1 MLIILAKRSYF
12 AVMKGHSILRDFQD
26 MHIDLVWD
34 ELRLRFGFD
43 LKRWKIEFQDYLAT
57 QPRNTA
63 DTDAFIRF
71 GNHRINPVINQILRR
86 NELFPTFNKLV
97 EYILS
102 RPASASGK
110 QDPHQPCATTNKTGP
125 SKKT

>member
-1 MLIILAKRSYF
+1 MKRP
-12 AVMKGHSILRDFQD
+12 SIVHDFQE
-26 MHIDLVWD
+26 MHISVIWD

-43 LKRWKIEFQDYLAT
+43 LRAWKKEFADYLAS
-57 QPRNTA
+57 QPRQTA
-63 DTDAFIRF
+63 TTDAFLSF
-71 GNHRINPVINQILRR
+71 GNHRINPVLNSILRR

-102 RPASASGK
+102 RPTHP
-110 QDPHQPCATTNKTGP
+110 DPKTCATTNKTGP

>member
-1 MLIILAKRSYF
+1 
-12 AVMKGHSILRDFQD
+12 MKGPSILRDFQE
-26 MHIDLVWD
+26 MHINVIWD

-43 LKRWKIEFQDYLAT
+43 LRAWKQEFTDYLAT

-63 DTDAFIRF
+63 VTDAFLTF
-71 GNHRINPVINQILRR
+71 GNRRINPVLNGILRR

-102 RPASASGK
+102 RPTHPDS
-110 QDPHQPCATTNKTGP
+110 TTCVTINKTGP